1 MFASNSCASQ
11 SLDLG
16 NLSPPRSKKRNDSFL
31 HVRSASGGEERDC
44 FCFGDEKVGRR
55 AGDLR
60 LGCMCLVHYD
70 CLISYIRVSLGD
82 KARLMR
88 TLSVSEDNQITGI
101 LCPYYSPHTSQCRF
115 VARDFLSKSFSFSTE
130 SVDKYVESSRDGESS
145 KYFLTIDDLENLVTF
160 GAALEKLK
168 SPDTAFDQNRNQPLT
183 KEEVKKLKGWLAEES
198 PLRRT
203 PPRSASKFSRSN
215 GVIPEGLLSLP
226 TIDRS
231 ISNSTCYLSSQSGES
246 SRKTYP
252 QLDGKLILPD
262 SEPSSWMKSTN
273 PLDRSLFVS
282 SFDTPSRSAR
292 KVRTPLSFTS
302 TPIHHNGEDSDIVIC
317 GDCKTVESDTQSV
330 DIQIK
335 PYLSPSESR
344 ASPKSSPQGDNSR
357 ECFCDKGHHPSLL
370 IKNQFQ
376 LNCLCKVDMDCLC
389 EYIQSLFPS
398 SGTSKSM
405 GSIPCPYA
413 GTLRCK
419 FRSNSESKYF
429 LSVEEIEKVVCIL
442 EVTN

>member
-183 KEEVKKLKGWLAEES
+183 KEEV
-198 PLRRT
+198 
-203 PPRSASKFSRSN
+203 
-215 GVIPEGLLSLP
+215 
-226 TIDRS
+226 
-231 ISNSTCYLSSQSGES
+231 
-246 SRKTYP
+246 
-252 QLDGKLILPD
+252 
-262 SEPSSWMKSTN
+262 
-273 PLDRSLFVS
+273 
-282 SFDTPSRSAR
+282 
-292 KVRTPLSFTS
+292 
-302 TPIHHNGEDSDIVIC
+302 
-317 GDCKTVESDTQSV
+317 
-330 DIQIK
+330 
-335 PYLSPSESR
+335 
-344 ASPKSSPQGDNSR
+344 
-357 ECFCDKGHHPSLL
+357 
-370 IKNQFQ
+370 
-376 LNCLCKVDMDCLC
+376 
-389 EYIQSLFPS
+389 
-398 SGTSKSM
+398 
-405 GSIPCPYA
+405 
-413 GTLRCK
+413 
-419 FRSNSESKYF
+419 
-429 LSVEEIEKVVCIL
+429 
-442 EVTN
+442 